1 MVLLPSVFLLLLG
14 TVSITALSVKLES
27 LDGSRCYGFQ
37 CSDPIAGNPQLFPPN
52 LPLNKELAFQVSLA
66 APAASATS
74 VLLSTVGNN
83 TGGCQFSTTRSY
95 PAGHIHTDQ
104 MHPATRPWDARL
116 AVADDAYELAHA
128 YRNIDAHPA
137 SPYSDALTITI
148 AQGATSSQGFV
159 RCTTLHP
166 TGAAIQITGTGI
178 DTYTTPPIAVLSPC
192 RYPALVGELQSGH
205 CTEFCKVRR
214 GSLAFRVELGRRVE
228 LQDVSVENRGSCC
241 GRGDTLPQV
250 LVTVG
255 KEWTMPPTHTTAPNT
270 TQNSTSGTL
279 ECGPQLDVLGP
290 SAIPV
295 DQAKRFGSQGQ
306 EVEAD
311 PSDGPIRKLH
321 VSGINKNPPDGP
333 NDQQT
338 RVFYCNRHIG
348 RYVVITT
355 AAPPAGQYMI
365 CEVQL
370 KVSFFTPEIGYTDG
384 NIGTTTGRL
393 QTVDV
398 KVFPEMWSSH
408 LIEGDHHIHNAG
420 TGL

>member
-1 MVLLPSVFLLLLG
+1 MLLLG
-14 TVSITALSVKLES
+14 IVSITALSVKLES

-148 AQGATSSQGFV
+148 AQGATSSAGFV

-250 LVTVG
+250 LVTVAKSG
-255 KEWTMPPTHTTAPNT
+255 PCHQPT
-270 TQNSTSGTL
+270 
-279 ECGPQLDVLGP
+279 QLP
-290 SAIPV
+290 
-295 DQAKRFGSQGQ
+295 
-306 EVEAD
+306 
-311 PSDGPIRKLH
+311 
-321 VSGINKNPPDGP
+321 
-333 NDQQT
+333 QT
-338 RVFYCNRHIG
+338 RLKTLPQELLSVAHNWMFWDQVRSLWTKLSGLDLKDRKWKQTPVMARSGNYMFRALIRIHLMA
-348 RYVVITT
+348 RTT
-355 AAPPAGQYMI
+355 S
-365 CEVQL
+365 
-370 KVSFFTPEIGYTDG
+370 KPECSIAIDTLADM
-384 NIGTTTGRL
+384 L
-393 QTVDV
+393 
-398 KVFPEMWSSH
+398 
-408 LIEGDHHIHNAG
+408 
-420 TGL
+420 